1 VNASGNAVPAPAMT
15 IGRARREV
23 AERLR
28 ASGLETPELDARLLV
43 GHALGLDHR
52 ALTVESARV
61 LTRPETD
68 RLGADVARRLR
79 REPVARIVGRKEFWS
94 LPLRITPAVLVPR
107 PETETVV
114 EAALAVV
121 VRTSAARI
129 ADIGVGSG
137 AILLALLSELRH
149 AVGIGTDRDTGALEV
164 AHRNAEHLGLAGR
177 AAFVACDF
185 GAALAGS
192 CDLVVS
198 NPPYIAT
205 PDIATL
211 APEVRDFDPRGALD
225 GGSDGLTAY
234 RAIAA
239 DACRLLAPGG
249 WLVVEVGIGQADAVT
264 ALLAG
269 GGLEPAGAPRR
280 DLSGVPRVVT
290 ARYNP

>member
-1 VNASGNAVPAPAMT
+1 MT

-23 AERLR
+23 AERLH
-28 ASGLETPELDARLLV
+28 AHGLDTPELDARLLV

-68 RLGADVARRLR
+68 RLGADVARRLGH
-79 REPVARIVGRKEFWS
+79 EPVARIVGRKEFWS
-94 LPLRITPAVLVPR
+94 LPLRITSAVLVPR

-114 EAALAVV
+114 EAALAAVA
-121 VRTSAARI
+121 RTCAARI

-137 AILLALLSELRH
+137 AILLALLSELPH

-164 AHRNAEHLGLAGR
+164 ARRNAEHLGLAGR

>member
-1 VNASGNAVPAPAMT
+1 
-15 IGRARREV
+15 
-23 AERLR
+23 
-28 ASGLETPELDARLLV
+28 
-43 GHALGLDHR
+43 
-52 ALTVESARV
+52 
-61 LTRPETD
+61 
-68 RLGADVARRLR
+68 
-79 REPVARIVGRKEFWS
+79 
-94 LPLRITPAVLVPR
+94 
-107 PETETVV
+107 
-114 EAALAVV
+114 
-121 VRTSAARI
+121 
-129 ADIGVGSG
+129 
-137 AILLALLSELRH
+137 
-149 AVGIGTDRDTGALEV
+149 
-164 AHRNAEHLGLAGR
+164 
-177 AAFVACDF
+177 VACDF

-205 PDIATL
+205 AEIATL

-249 WLVVEVGIGQADAVT
+249 WLVVEIGIGQADAVT

-269 GGLEPAGAPRR
+269 GGLEPGEAPRR